1 VLSRSC
7 PDDSSLAEEI
17 LDVCRADV
25 LARLSGVP
33 EA

>member
-7 PDDSSLAEEI
+7 PDDSALADEL

-25 LARLSGVP
+25 LARMSGVSAP
-33 EA
+33 